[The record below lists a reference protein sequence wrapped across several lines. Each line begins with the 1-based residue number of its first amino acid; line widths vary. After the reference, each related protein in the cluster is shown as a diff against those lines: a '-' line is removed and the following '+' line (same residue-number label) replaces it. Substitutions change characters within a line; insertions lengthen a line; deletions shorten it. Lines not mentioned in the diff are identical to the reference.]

1 MILKVILNKMSKLF
15 RFFVNRPLISIIL
28 RIIKVLSNADKLKLA
43 ILGISQI
50 LLSFLDLVGVA
61 LIGIIGSLAVTNNSS
76 RKLGTRVEKILEF
89 FKIDHLSIQQQVA
102 IIGAAAALVLIS
114 KTLFSIY
121 FSRRTLFFLSIRS
134 ANITRN
140 LVAKLLNQSLLEV
153 QKKSL
158 QENIYMVTG
167 GVGNII
173 SGILGSLSAAISDFA
188 LVIVLIIGLFYI
200 DPIVSILTI
209 FIFGGILI
217 FLYVFLQKKAS
228 YLGKNQAILS
238 IKSIELIQEVLNSY
252 REAIVGGKRPY
263 YVNQIGSNQVKLAKN
278 NAKLSFLPNISKYVL
293 EITVVLGTLLI
304 SGLQFIKSDST
315 RAVTILSVFFAASA
329 RIVPALLR
337 IQQSSIYIKATSSA
351 SFSTLE
357 MIEGL
362 SNKDIIISNNNFN
375 AVHFGFDSHIVLKEV
390 SLNYQN
396 NQNLALDNI
405 SIHINS
411 GDSIAIV
418 GKSGAGKTSLI
429 DVLLGVIEPQN
440 GTIKISGVSPKEAI
454 NNWPGGISYLPQN
467 PQIFNGTIR
476 ENVCSGYEISQISD
490 EVIWRALRVA
500 QLEKLVLS
508 LEDSLD
514 TYIGDQGNKLSGGER
529 QRLGIAR
536 AIITKPKLLVMD
548 EATSSLDSQT
558 ELEITKALAEL
569 KKETT
574 IILIAHRLSSTRSM
588 DKIIYLEA
596 GKVVAMG
603 TFNEVRERVPDFD
616 KQSQLMGL

>member
-1 MILKVILNKMSKLF
+1 M
-15 RFFVNRPLISIIL
+15 
-28 RIIKVLSNADKLKLA
+28 LS
-43 ILGISQI
+43 
-50 LLSFLDLVGVA
+50 V
-61 LIGIIGSLAVTNNSS
+61 
-76 RKLGTRVEKILEF
+76 
-89 FKIDHLSIQQQVA
+89 
-102 IIGAAAALVLIS
+102 
-114 KTLFSIY
+114 
-121 FSRRTLFFLSIRS
+121 
-134 ANITRN
+134 
-140 LVAKLLNQSLLEV
+140 
-153 QKKSL
+153 
-158 QENIYMVTG
+158 
-167 GVGNII
+167 
-173 SGILGSLSAAISDFA
+173 
-188 LVIVLIIGLFYI
+188 
-200 DPIVSILTI
+200 
-209 FIFGGILI
+209 
-217 FLYVFLQKKAS
+217 
-228 YLGKNQAILS
+228 
-238 IKSIELIQEVLNSY
+238 KSIELIQEVLNSY
-252 REAIVGGKRPY
+252 REAVVGGKRPY
-263 YVNQIGSNQVKLAKN
+263 YVNQVGSHQAKLAKN
-278 NAKLSFLPNISKYVL
+278 NAKLSFLPSISKYVL

-337 IQQSSIYIKATSSA
+337 IQQSSIYIQATSSA
-351 SFSTLE
+351 SISTLE

-362 SNKDIIISNNNFN
+362 SNKDIIVSNNNFSIT
-375 AVHFGFDSHIVLKEV
+375 HFGFESNIELKNV
-390 SLNYQN
+390 SLNYPN

-405 SIHINS
+405 SIIINS

-429 DVLLGVIEPQN
+429 DVLLGVIEPQY
-440 GTIKISGVSPKEAI
+440 GTVKISGVNPKEAI

-476 ENVCSGYEISQISD
+476 ENVCSGYETSQISD

-500 QLEKLVLS
+500 QLEKLALS
-508 LEDSLD
+508 LKDNLD

-558 ELEITKALAEL
+558 EQEITKALAEL

-596 GKVVAMG
+596 GKVVTMG

>member
-1 MILKVILNKMSKLF
+1 MSRII
-15 RFFVNRPLISIIL
+15 RFFESKPQISVIFRITKIL
-28 RIIKVLSNADKLKLA
+28 SKTDKLKLT
-43 ILGISQI
+43 ILGTSQV

-76 RKLGTRVEKILEF
+76 QKLGTRIEKILEF
-89 FKIDHLSIQQQVA
+89 FKINHFSIQQQVA
-102 IIGAAAALVLIS
+102 IIGIAAALVLIS

-121 FSRRTLFFLSIRS
+121 FSRKTLFFLSIRS
-134 ANITRN
+134 ADITKN

-173 SGILGSLSAAISDFA
+173 SGILGSLSTMIADFA
-188 LVIVLIIGLFYI
+188 LVVVLIIGLFYI
-200 DPIVSILTI
+200 DPLVSILTVI
-209 FIFGGILI
+209 IFGGILI
-217 FLYVFLQKKAS
+217 FLYFVLQKKAS

-252 REAIVGGKRPY
+252 REAVVGGKRPY
-263 YVNQIGSNQVKLAKN
+263 YVNKIGSNQVKLAKN
-278 NAKLSFLPNISKYVL
+278 GAKLTFLPSISKYVL

-337 IQQSSIYIKATSSA
+337 IQQSAIYIKATSSA
-351 SFSTLE
+351 SISTLD

-362 SNKDIIISNNNFN
+362 SNRDVIISNNNFSIE
-375 AVHFGFDSHIVLKEV
+375 HFGFESNIILKDV

-405 SIHINS
+405 SIIIKS

-429 DVLLGVIEPQN
+429 DVLLGVIEPQH
-440 GTIKISGVSPKEAI
+440 GTVKISGVNPKEAI

-476 ENVCSGYEISQISD
+476 ENVCSGYETSQISD
-490 EVIWRALRVA
+490 EIIWRALRVA
-500 QLEKLVLS
+500 QLERLVLS
-508 LEDSLD
+508 LKDNLD

-558 ELEITKALAEL
+558 EQEITKALAEL

-588 DKIIYLEA
+588 DKIIYLDA
-596 GKVVAMG
+596 GKVVTMG

>member
-1 MILKVILNKMSKLF
+1 MLNEMSKTTKIF
-15 RFFVNRPLISIIL
+15 ADKPLISIVVRIL
-28 RIIKVLSNADKLKLA
+28 RILSKKDKFKL
-43 ILGISQI
+43 ILLGISQI
-50 LLSFLDLVGVA
+50 LLSFLDLIGVA
-61 LIGIIGSLAVTNNSS
+61 LIGIIGSLAVSNNAS
-76 RKLGTRVEKILEF
+76 RKLGTRIEKILEF
-89 FKIDHLSIQQQVA
+89 LKIDDFSIQQQVA

-134 ANITRN
+134 ANITKN

-173 SGILGSLSAAISDFA
+173 SGILGSLTAMIADFA

-200 DPIVSILTI
+200 DPLVSVLTI
-209 FIFGGILI
+209 LIFGGILI
-217 FLYVFLQKKAS
+217 LLYVFLQNKAS

-252 REAIVGGKRPY
+252 REAVVGGKRPY
-263 YVNQIGSNQVKLAKN
+263 YVNKIGSNQVKLAKN
-278 NAKLSFLPNISKYVL
+278 SAKLSFLPSISKYVL

-304 SGLQFIKSDST
+304 SGLQFIKTDST

-329 RIVPALLR
+329 RIIPALLR

-351 SFSTLE
+351 SISTLE
-357 MIEGL
+357 MVEGL
-362 SNKDIIISNNNFN
+362 SKNYVVFSENSYSNI
-375 AVHFGFDSHIVLKEV
+375 HTGFDSTIELKNV
-390 SLNYQN
+390 SLFYQSDL
-396 NQNLALDNI
+396 NLALDNI
-405 SIHINS
+405 SIVIKNGES
-411 GDSIAIV
+411 VAIV

-429 DVLLGVIEPQN
+429 DVLLGVIEPQQ
-440 GTIKISGVSPKEAI
+440 GTIKISGVSPMEAI
-454 NNWPGGISYLPQN
+454 DNWPGGISYLPQN

-476 ENVCSGYEISQISD
+476 ENVCSGYEANQISD
-490 EVIWRALRVA
+490 EEIWRALRVA

-508 LEDSLD
+508 LGDKLD
-514 TYIGDQGNKLSGGER
+514 TYIGDQGNKLSGGEK

-536 AIITKPKLLVMD
+536 AILTKPKLLVMD

-558 ELEITKALAEL
+558 ELEITTALTEL
-569 KKETT
+569 KKDTT

-588 DKIIYLEA
+588 DKIVYLEA
-596 GKVVAMG
+596 GKITAMG
-603 TFNEVRERVPDFD
+603 TFSEVREKVPDFD

>member
-1 MILKVILNKMSKLF
+1 MVKLI
-15 RFFVNRPLISIIL
+15 RFFVSKPLVSIIL
-28 RIIKVLSNADKLKLA
+28 RILKILSNTDKLKLTVLA
-43 ILGISQI
+43 ISQV

-61 LIGIIGSLAVTNNSS
+61 LIGIIGSLTVTNNSAQTQGA
-76 RKLGTRVEKILEF
+76 RIEKILKF
-89 FKIDHLSIQQQVA
+89 LKIDHFSIQQQVA
-102 IIGAAAALVLIS
+102 IIGLAAGLVLIS

-121 FSRRTLFFLSIRS
+121 FSRRTLFFLSFRS

-173 SGILGSLSAAISDFA
+173 SGILGSVSTVIADFA
-188 LVIVLIIGLFYI
+188 LVTVLIIGLFYI
-200 DPIVSILTI
+200 DPLVSILTI
-209 FIFGGILI
+209 LIFGGILI

-228 YLGKNQAILS
+228 YLGKNQANLS

-252 REAIVGGKRPY
+252 REAVVGGKRPY
-263 YVNQIGSNQVKLAKN
+263 YVNQIGSNQMKLAKN
-278 NAKLSFLPNISKYVL
+278 NAKLTFFPSISKYIL

-304 SGLQFIKSDST
+304 SGIQFIKSDSI
-315 RAVTILSVFFAASA
+315 RAVTILSIFFAASA

-337 IQQSSIYIKATSSA
+337 IQQSAIYIKATSSA
-351 SFSTLE
+351 SISTLE
-357 MIEGL
+357 MLEGL
-362 SNKDIIISNNNFN
+362 NNEDIIISNNNFTIE
-375 AVHFGFDSHIVLKEV
+375 HFGFYSNIELKDV
-390 SLNYQN
+390 SLSYPS

-405 SIHINS
+405 SIIINS

-429 DVLLGVIEPQN
+429 DVLLGVIEPQH

-454 NNWPGGISYLPQN
+454 SNWPGGISYLPQN
-467 PQIFNGTIR
+467 PQLFNGTIR
-476 ENVCSGYEISQISD
+476 ENLCSGYEMSQISD
-490 EVIWRALRVA
+490 EIIWRALRVA

-508 LEDSLD
+508 LEDGLD

-548 EATSSLDSQT
+548 EATSALDSQT

-588 DKIIYLEA
+588 DKIIYLEE
-596 GKVVAMG
+596 GKVVTIG
-603 TFNEVRERVPDFD
+603 TFSEVRERVPDFD
-616 KQSQLMGL
+616 KQSELMGL

>member
-1 MILKVILNKMSKLF
+1 MSKI
-15 RFFVNRPLISIIL
+15 RTFFKNKHQISLIF
-28 RIIKVLSNADKLKLA
+28 RIIKILSNTDKLKLS
-43 ILGISQI
+43 ILGISQV
-50 LLSFLDLVGVA
+50 LLSFLDLLGVA

-76 RKLGTRVEKILEF
+76 RKLGTRLEKILEF
-89 FKIDHLSIQQQVA
+89 FQINHLSIQQQVA
-102 IIGAAAALVLIS
+102 IIGVVAALVLIS

-121 FSRRTLFFLSIRS
+121 FSRKTLFFLSIRS
-134 ANITRN
+134 ANVTRN

-153 QKKSL
+153 QNKSL

-173 SGILGSLSAAISDFA
+173 SGILGSLATLSADFA

-200 DPIVSILTI
+200 DPLVSILTV
-209 FIFGGILI
+209 FIFGGILV
-217 FLYVFLQKKAS
+217 FLYFFLQKKAS
-228 YLGKNQAILS
+228 YLGKNQANLN

-252 REAIVGGKRPY
+252 REAMVGGKRPY
-263 YVNQIGSNQVKLAKN
+263 YVNQIGSNQLKLAIN
-278 NAKLSFLPNISKYVL
+278 NAKLSFLPSISKYVL

-315 RAVTILSVFFAASA
+315 RAVTILSIYFAASA

-351 SFSTLE
+351 SLSTLE

-362 SNKDIIISNNNFN
+362 SNKEVIMLNNSFSI
-375 AVHFGFDSHIVLKEV
+375 AHFGLESNIILKDV
-390 SLNYQN
+390 SLNYPN
-396 NQNLALDNI
+396 NQKLALDKI
-405 SIHINS
+405 SIVINS

-429 DVLLGVIEPQN
+429 DVLLGVVEPQQ
-440 GTIKISGVSPKEAI
+440 GIVKISGVSPKEAI
-454 NNWPGGISYLPQN
+454 INWPGGISYLPQN
-467 PQIFNGTIR
+467 PQIINGTIR
-476 ENVCSGYEISQISD
+476 ENVCSGYETSQISD
-490 EVIWRALRVA
+490 ELIWRALRIA

-508 LEDSLD
+508 LEDRLD

-558 ELEITKALAEL
+558 EQEITKALAEL
-569 KKETT
+569 KKDTT
-574 IILIAHRLSSTRSM
+574 IILIAPRLSSTRSM
-588 DKIIYLEA
+588 DKIVYLEA
-596 GKVVAMG
+596 GKVVTMG
-603 TFNEVRERVPDFD
+603 TFSEVRERVPDFD

>member
-1 MILKVILNKMSKLF
+1 MSKTNKIF
-15 RFFVNRPLISIIL
+15 ADKPLISIVVRIL
-28 RIIKVLSNADKLKLA
+28 RILSKKDKFKL
-43 ILGISQI
+43 IVLGISQI
-50 LLSFLDLVGVA
+50 LLSFLDLLGVA
-61 LIGIIGSLAVTNNSS
+61 LIGIIGSLAVSNNAS
-76 RKLGTRVEKILEF
+76 RKLGTRIEKVLEF
-89 FKIDHLSIQQQVA
+89 LKIDDFSIQQQVA

-114 KTLFSIY
+114 KTIFSIY

-134 ANITRN
+134 ANITKN

-173 SGILGSLSAAISDFA
+173 SGILGSLTAMIADFA

-200 DPIVSILTI
+200 DPLVSILTI
-209 FIFGGILI
+209 SIFGGILI
-217 FLYVFLQKKAS
+217 LLYVFLQNKAS

-252 REAIVGGKRPY
+252 REAVVGGKRPY
-263 YVNQIGSNQVKLAKN
+263 YVNQIGSNQVKLARN
-278 NAKLSFLPNISKYVL
+278 GAKLTFLPSISKYVL

-304 SGLQFIKSDST
+304 SGLQFVKTDST

-337 IQQSSIYIKATSSA
+337 IQQSSIYIKAVSSA
-351 SFSTLE
+351 SISTLE
-357 MIEGL
+357 MVEGL
-362 SNKDIIISNNNFN
+362 SKNHAVYSENNYSNI
-375 AVHFGFDSHIVLKEV
+375 HTGFDSTIE
-390 SLNYQN
+390 LNNVKLFYQSD
-396 NQNLALDNI
+396 QNLALDNV
-405 SIHINS
+405 SIVINNGES
-411 GDSIAIV
+411 VAIV

-429 DVLLGVIEPQN
+429 DVLLGVIEPQE
-440 GTIKISGVSPKEAI
+440 GTIKISGVNPKEAI

-467 PQIFNGTIR
+467 PHIFNGTIR
-476 ENVCSGYEISQISD
+476 ENVCSGYENSQISD
-490 EVIWRALRVA
+490 EEIWRALRVA

-508 LEDSLD
+508 LEDNLD
-514 TYIGDQGNKLSGGER
+514 TYIGDQGNKLSGGEK

-536 AIITKPKLLVMD
+536 AILTKPKLLVMD

-558 ELEITKALAEL
+558 ELEITIALTEL
-569 KKETT
+569 KKDTT

-596 GKVVAMG
+596 GKITAMG
-603 TFNEVRERVPDFD
+603 TFNEVREKVPDFD

>member
-1 MILKVILNKMSKLF
+1 
-15 RFFVNRPLISIIL
+15 
-28 RIIKVLSNADKLKLA
+28 
-43 ILGISQI
+43 
-50 LLSFLDLVGVA
+50 
-61 LIGIIGSLAVTNNSS
+61 
-76 RKLGTRVEKILEF
+76 
-89 FKIDHLSIQQQVA
+89 
-102 IIGAAAALVLIS
+102 
-114 KTLFSIY
+114 
-121 FSRRTLFFLSIRS
+121 
-134 ANITRN
+134 
-140 LVAKLLNQSLLEV
+140 
-153 QKKSL
+153 
-158 QENIYMVTG
+158 
-167 GVGNII
+167 
-173 SGILGSLSAAISDFA
+173 
-188 LVIVLIIGLFYI
+188 
-200 DPIVSILTI
+200 
-209 FIFGGILI
+209 
-217 FLYVFLQKKAS
+217 
-228 YLGKNQAILS
+228 
-238 IKSIELIQEVLNSY
+238 
-252 REAIVGGKRPY
+252 
-263 YVNQIGSNQVKLAKN
+263 
-278 NAKLSFLPNISKYVL
+278 
-293 EITVVLGTLLI
+293 
-304 SGLQFIKSDST
+304 
-315 RAVTILSVFFAASA
+315 
-329 RIVPALLR
+329 
-337 IQQSSIYIKATSSA
+337 
-351 SFSTLE
+351 

-362 SNKDIIISNNNFN
+362 SNRDVIISNNNFSIE
-375 AVHFGFDSHIVLKEV
+375 HFGFESNIILKDV

-405 SIHINS
+405 SIIINS

-429 DVLLGVIEPQN
+429 DVLLGVIEPQY
-440 GTIKISGVSPKEAI
+440 GTVKISGVNPKDAI

-476 ENVCSGYEISQISD
+476 ENVCSGYETSQISD

-508 LEDSLD
+508 LKDNLD

-558 ELEITKALAEL
+558 EQEITKALAEL

-596 GKVVAMG
+596 GKVVTMG

>member
-1 MILKVILNKMSKLF
+1 MSKTNKIF
-15 RFFVNRPLISIIL
+15 ADKPLISIVVRIL
-28 RIIKVLSNADKLKLA
+28 RILSKKDKFKL
-43 ILGISQI
+43 ILLGISQI
-50 LLSFLDLVGVA
+50 LLSFLDLLGVA
-61 LIGIIGSLAVTNNSS
+61 LIGIIGSLAVSNNAS
-76 RKLGTRVEKILEF
+76 RKLGTRIEKVLEF
-89 FKIDHLSIQQQVA
+89 LKIDDFSIQQQVA

-114 KTLFSIY
+114 KTIFSIY

-134 ANITRN
+134 ANITKN

-173 SGILGSLSAAISDFA
+173 SGILGSLTAMIADFA

-200 DPIVSILTI
+200 DPLVSILTI
-209 FIFGGILI
+209 SIFGGILI
-217 FLYVFLQKKAS
+217 LLYVFLQNKAS

-252 REAIVGGKRPY
+252 REAVVGGKRPY
-263 YVNQIGSNQVKLAKN
+263 YVNQIGSNQVKLARN
-278 NAKLSFLPNISKYVL
+278 GAKLTFLPSISKYVL

-304 SGLQFIKSDST
+304 SGLQFVKTDST

-337 IQQSSIYIKATSSA
+337 IQQSSIYIKAVSSA
-351 SFSTLE
+351 SISTLE
-357 MIEGL
+357 MVEGL
-362 SNKDIIISNNNFN
+362 SKNHAVYSENNYSNI
-375 AVHFGFDSHIVLKEV
+375 HTGFDSTIE
-390 SLNYQN
+390 LNNVKLFYQSD
-396 NQNLALDNI
+396 QNLALDNV
-405 SIHINS
+405 SIVINNGES
-411 GDSIAIV
+411 VAIV
-418 GKSGAGKTSLI
+418 GKSGAGKTSLV
-429 DVLLGVIEPQN
+429 DVLLGVIEPQE
-440 GTIKISGVSPKEAI
+440 GTIKISGVNPKEAI

-467 PQIFNGTIR
+467 PHIFNGTIR
-476 ENVCSGYEISQISD
+476 ENVCSGYENSQISD
-490 EVIWRALRVA
+490 EEIWRALRVA

-508 LEDSLD
+508 LEDNLD
-514 TYIGDQGNKLSGGER
+514 TYIGDQGNKLSGGEK

-536 AIITKPKLLVMD
+536 AILTKPKLLVMD

-558 ELEITKALAEL
+558 ELEITIALTEL
-569 KKETT
+569 KKDTT

-596 GKVVAMG
+596 GKITAMG
-603 TFNEVRERVPDFD
+603 TFNEVREKVPDFD

>member
-1 MILKVILNKMSKLF
+1 MSKI
-15 RFFVNRPLISIIL
+15 RAFFKNKHQISLIF
-28 RIIKVLSNADKLKLA
+28 RIIKILSNTDKLKLS
-43 ILGISQI
+43 ILGISQV
-50 LLSFLDLVGVA
+50 LLSFLDLLGVA

-76 RKLGTRVEKILEF
+76 RKLGTRIEKILEF
-89 FKIDHLSIQQQVA
+89 FKINHFSIQQQVA
-102 IIGAAAALVLIS
+102 IIGVVAALVLIS

-121 FSRRTLFFLSIRS
+121 FSRKTLFFLSIRS
-134 ANITRN
+134 ANVTRN

-153 QKKSL
+153 QNKSL

-173 SGILGSLSAAISDFA
+173 SGILGSLATLSADFA

-200 DPIVSILTI
+200 DPLVSILTV
-209 FIFGGILI
+209 FIFGGILV
-217 FLYVFLQKKAS
+217 FLYFFLQKKAS
-228 YLGKNQAILS
+228 YLGKNQANLS

-252 REAIVGGKRPY
+252 REAMVGGKRPY
-263 YVNQIGSNQVKLAKN
+263 YVNQIGSNQIKLAIN
-278 NAKLSFLPNISKYVL
+278 NAKLSFLPSISKYVL

-315 RAVTILSVFFAASA
+315 RAVTILSIFFAASA

-351 SFSTLE
+351 SLSTLE

-362 SNKDIIISNNNFN
+362 SNKEVIILNNSFSI
-375 AVHFGFDSHIVLKEV
+375 AHFGLESNIILKDV
-390 SLNYQN
+390 SLNYPN
-396 NQNLALDNI
+396 NQKLALDKI
-405 SIHINS
+405 SIVINS

-429 DVLLGVIEPQN
+429 DVLLGVVEPQQ
-440 GTIKISGVSPKEAI
+440 GIVKISGVSPKEAI
-454 NNWPGGISYLPQN
+454 INWPGGISYLPQN

-476 ENVCSGYEISQISD
+476 ENVCSGYETSQISD
-490 EVIWRALRVA
+490 ELIWRALRIA

-508 LEDSLD
+508 LEDRLD

-558 ELEITKALAEL
+558 EQEITKALAEL
-569 KKETT
+569 KKDTT

-588 DKIIYLEA
+588 DKIVYLEA
-596 GKVVAMG
+596 GKVVTMG
-603 TFNEVRERVPDFD
+603 TFSEVRERVPDFD

>member
-1 MILKVILNKMSKLF
+1 MSKI
-15 RFFVNRPLISIIL
+15 RAFFKNKHQISLIF
-28 RIIKVLSNADKLKLA
+28 RIIKILSNTDKLKLS
-43 ILGISQI
+43 ILGISQV
-50 LLSFLDLVGVA
+50 LLSFLDLLGVA

-76 RKLGTRVEKILEF
+76 RKLGTRIEKILEF
-89 FKIDHLSIQQQVA
+89 FKINHFSIQQQVA
-102 IIGAAAALVLIS
+102 IIGVVAALVLIS

-121 FSRRTLFFLSIRS
+121 FSRKTLFFLSIRS
-134 ANITRN
+134 ANVTRN

-153 QKKSL
+153 QNKSL

-173 SGILGSLSAAISDFA
+173 SGILGSLATLSADFA

-200 DPIVSILTI
+200 DPLVSILTV
-209 FIFGGILI
+209 FIFGGILV
-217 FLYVFLQKKAS
+217 FLYFFLQKKAS
-228 YLGKNQAILS
+228 YLGKNQANLN

-252 REAIVGGKRPY
+252 REAMVGGKRPY
-263 YVNQIGSNQVKLAKN
+263 YVNQIGSNQIKLAIN
-278 NAKLSFLPNISKYVL
+278 NAKLSFLPSISKYVL

-315 RAVTILSVFFAASA
+315 RAVTILSIFFAASA

-351 SFSTLE
+351 SLSTLE

-362 SNKDIIISNNNFN
+362 SNKEVIILNNSFSI
-375 AVHFGFDSHIVLKEV
+375 AHFGLESNIILKDV
-390 SLNYQN
+390 SLNYPN
-396 NQNLALDNI
+396 NQKLALDKI
-405 SIHINS
+405 SIVINS

-429 DVLLGVIEPQN
+429 DVLLGVVEPQQ
-440 GTIKISGVSPKEAI
+440 GIVKISGVSPKEAI
-454 NNWPGGISYLPQN
+454 INWPGGISYLPQN

-476 ENVCSGYEISQISD
+476 ENVCSGYETSQISD
-490 EVIWRALRVA
+490 ELIWRALRIA

-508 LEDSLD
+508 LEDRLD

-558 ELEITKALAEL
+558 EQEITKALAEL
-569 KKETT
+569 KKDTT

-588 DKIIYLEA
+588 DKIVYLEA
-596 GKVVAMG
+596 GKVVTMG
-603 TFNEVRERVPDFD
+603 TFSEVRERVPDFD

>member
-1 MILKVILNKMSKLF
+1 MVKLI
-15 RFFVNRPLISIIL
+15 RFFVSKPLVSIIL
-28 RIIKVLSNADKLKLA
+28 RILKILSNTDKLKLTVLA
-43 ILGISQI
+43 ISQV

-61 LIGIIGSLAVTNNSS
+61 LIGIIGSLTVTNNSS
-76 RKLGTRVEKILEF
+76 QIQGNRIEKILKF
-89 FKIDHLSIQQQVA
+89 LKIDHFSIQHQVA
-102 IIGAAAALVLIS
+102 IIGLAAGLVLIS

-121 FSRRTLFFLSIRS
+121 FSRRTLFFLSLRS

-173 SGILGSLSAAISDFA
+173 SGILGSVSTVIADFA
-188 LVIVLIIGLFYI
+188 LVTVLIIGLFYI
-200 DPIVSILTI
+200 DPLVSILTI
-209 FIFGGILI
+209 LIFGGILF

-228 YLGKNQAILS
+228 YLGKNQASLS

-252 REAIVGGKRPY
+252 REAVVGGKRPY
-263 YVNQIGSNQVKLAKN
+263 YVNQIGSNQMKLTKN
-278 NAKLSFLPNISKYVL
+278 NAKLTFFPSISKYVL

-304 SGLQFIKSDST
+304 SAIQFIKSDST
-315 RAVTILSVFFAASA
+315 RAVTILSIFFAASA

-337 IQQSSIYIKATSSA
+337 IQQSAIYIKATSSA
-351 SFSTLE
+351 SISTLE
-357 MIEGL
+357 MLEGL
-362 SNKDIIISNNNFN
+362 NNEDIIISNNNFTIE
-375 AVHFGFDSHIVLKEV
+375 HFGFYSNIELKDV
-390 SLNYQN
+390 CLSYQS

-405 SIHINS
+405 SIIINS

-429 DVLLGVIEPQN
+429 DVLLGVIEPQH

-454 NNWPGGISYLPQN
+454 SNWPGGISYLPQN
-467 PQIFNGTIR
+467 PQLFNGTIR
-476 ENVCSGYEISQISD
+476 ENLCSGYEMSQISD
-490 EVIWRALRVA
+490 EIIWRALRVA

-508 LEDSLD
+508 LEDGLD

-548 EATSSLDSQT
+548 EATSALDSQT

-588 DKIIYLEA
+588 DKIIYLEE
-596 GKVVAMG
+596 GKVVTIG
-603 TFNEVRERVPDFD
+603 TFSEVRERVPDFD
-616 KQSQLMGL
+616 KQSELMGL

>member
-1 MILKVILNKMSKLF
+1 MLNKMNKTTKIF
-15 RFFVNRPLISIIL
+15 ANKPLISIVL
-28 RIIKVLSNADKLKLA
+28 RILGILSKKDKFKL
-43 ILGISQI
+43 ILLGISQI
-50 LLSFLDLVGVA
+50 LLSFLDLIGVA
-61 LIGIIGSLAVTNNSS
+61 LIGIIGSIAVSNNGS
-76 RKLGTRVEKILEF
+76 RKIGTRVEKVLEF
-89 FKIDHLSIQQQVA
+89 LKIDGFSIQQQVA
-102 IIGAAAALVLIS
+102 IIGAVASLVLIS

-134 ANITRN
+134 ANVTKN
-140 LVAKLLNQSLLEV
+140 LLAKLLNQSLLEV

-173 SGILGSLSAAISDFA
+173 SGILGSLTAIIADFA

-200 DPIVSILTI
+200 DPLVSILTI
-209 FIFGGILI
+209 LIFGGILI
-217 FLYVFLQKKAS
+217 LLYVFLQNKAS

-252 REAIVGGKRPY
+252 REAMVGGKRPY
-263 YVNQIGSNQVKLAKN
+263 YVNQIGSNQLKLAKN
-278 NAKLSFLPNISKYVL
+278 NAKLSFLPSISKYVL

-304 SGLQFIKSDST
+304 SGLQFIRSDST

-337 IQQSSIYIKATSSA
+337 IQQASIYVKATSSA
-351 SFSTLE
+351 SISTLE
-357 MIEGL
+357 MVEGL
-362 SNKDIIISNNNFN
+362 SKDDVVLSVNSYSNI
-375 AVHFGFDSHIVLKEV
+375 HKGFDSTIELNNI
-390 SLNYQN
+390 SLFYQSN
-396 NQNLALDNI
+396 LNLALDNI
-405 SIHINS
+405 SIVINNGES
-411 GDSIAIV
+411 VAIV

-429 DVLLGVIEPQN
+429 DVLLGVIEPQQ
-440 GTIKISGVSPKEAI
+440 GTIKISGVNPKEAI

-467 PQIFNGTIR
+467 PHIFNGTIR
-476 ENVCSGYEISQISD
+476 ENVCSGYDNSQISD
-490 EVIWRALRVA
+490 EEIWRALRVA

-508 LEDSLD
+508 LEDNLD
-514 TYIGDQGNKLSGGER
+514 TYIGDQGNKLSGGEK

-536 AIITKPKLLVMD
+536 AILTKPKLLVMD

-558 ELEITKALAEL
+558 ELEITTALTEL
-569 KKETT
+569 KKDTT

-596 GKVVAMG
+596 GKIIAMG
-603 TFNEVRERVPDFD
+603 KFNEVREKVPDFD